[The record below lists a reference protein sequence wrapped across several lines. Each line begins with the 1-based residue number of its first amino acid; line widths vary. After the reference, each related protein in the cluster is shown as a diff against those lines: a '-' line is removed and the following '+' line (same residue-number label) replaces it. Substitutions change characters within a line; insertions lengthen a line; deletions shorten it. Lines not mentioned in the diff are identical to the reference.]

1 MGEVLLNTSEGTLTI
16 VSILILYGHS
26 ASSELAARI
35 ADEVET
41 AWNAPT
47 VDLTIGDDF
56 FRVGFSVTGLYRSE
70 LSPDEIHGN
79 LDPRNN
85 YFRVEDF
92 CRLHISFVDEIGSN
106 TGYFLVDNL
115 TNGSLTAAHEYGH
128 TIGLNH
134 PAVLDIRG
142 QGQPGIM
149 YPRGTWV
156 DPSFQWDPA
165 VAPGTVGGTLNPA
178 TRRVL
183 TSDVLDL
190 SLDQLVFDRQGRSVL
205 GDFTNLYHQRH

>member
-1 MGEVLLNTSEGTLTI
+1 MGEVLLNPSEGTLTI
-16 VSILILYGHS
+16 ISIVILYGNS
-26 ASSELAARI
+26 ASWELAGRI
-35 ADEVET
+35 AREVET
-41 AWNAPT
+41 AWNAPE
-47 VDLTIGDDF
+47 VDLVIGRDS
-56 FRVGFSVTGLYRSE
+56 FRVGFSVEGQYRAE

-106 TGYFLVDNL
+106 TGYFLADNL

-128 TIGLNH
+128 SIGLDH
-134 PAVLDIRG
+134 PVTLDIRG

-156 DPSFQWDPA
+156 DPSFQWDPT

-183 TSDVLDL
+183 KSDILHLGLDTL
-190 SLDQLVFDRQGRSVL
+190 AFDRRGRSVL
-205 GDFTNLYHQRH
+205 GEFTNLYHQRH